1 MEQQEKKLTDMNNTQ
16 PPVQAT
22 PTQGASLAAVMKS
35 PAVRA
40 RFKDILKEK
49 GEGFIASV
57 LAVVNNNALLS
68 KATPMSVISAAMTA
82 ATLDL
87 PLTTGL
93 GYAAIVPFYNGK
105 EGRTDA
111 QFQLMTRGLVQLAL
125 RSGQY
130 AAIEV
135 NEVYEGEIVAFNRFN
150 GSYSFGE
157 RTSDNI
163 IGYMGYFRLLNG
175 FEKYYYMSVEEI
187 QAHAQRYSQTAKK
200 GYGLWVEQFDAMA
213 RKTVLKLLLSRWGIL
228 SVELQK
234 ATTFDGSV
242 GTSEDNTPIF
252 AEEDGAQPPQPSE
265 EQVETV
271 DDIAQSMKK
280 SVKK

>member
-1 MEQQEKKLTDMNNTQ
+1 MEQQENNQMTTNTQ
-16 PPVQAT
+16 TPVQQAT
-22 PTQGASLAAVMKS
+22 PTQGASLAAIMKT

-40 RFKDILKEK
+40 RFKEILKEK

-57 LAVVNNNALLS
+57 LAIVNNNAMLT

-135 NEVYEGEIVAFNRFN
+135 NEVYEGEVVAFNRFN
-150 GSYSFGE
+150 GSYTFGE
-157 RTSDNI
+157 RKSDNI
-163 IGYMGYFRLLNG
+163 IGYMGYFRLING
-175 FEKYYYMSVEEI
+175 FEKYFFMSVEEI

-200 GYGLWVEQFDAMA
+200 GYGLWVDQFDAMA

-228 SVELQK
+228 SVEMQK

-252 AEEDGAQPPQPSE
+252 ADEDGAQPTQPTP
-265 EQVETV
+265 EQVEAV

>member
-1 MEQQEKKLTDMNNTQ
+1 MEQQENNLDMNNTQ

-22 PTQGASLAAVMKS
+22 PTQGASLAAIMKT

-40 RFKDILKEK
+40 RFREILKEK

-87 PLTTGL
+87 PLTPGL

-111 QFQLMTRGLVQLAL
+111 QFQIMTRGLVQLAL

-135 NEVYEGEIVAFNRFN
+135 NEVYEGEVGAFNRFN
-150 GSYSFGE
+150 GSYSFAE
-157 RTSDNI
+157 RTGDNV
-163 IGYMGYFRLLNG
+163 IGYMGYFRLING
-175 FEKYYYMSVEEI
+175 FEKYFFMSIEEI

-200 GYGLWVEQFDAMA
+200 GYGLWVDQFDAMA

-228 SVELQK
+228 SVEMQK

-242 GTSEDNTPIF
+242 GTSEDNAPIF
-252 AEEDGAQPPQPSE
+252 AEEDGAQPTQPTP
-265 EQVETV
+265 EQVEAV

>member
-1 MEQQEKKLTDMNNTQ
+1 MEQQENNQMTTNTQ
-16 PPVQAT
+16 TPVQQAT
-22 PTQGASLAAVMKS
+22 PTQGASLAAILKT

-40 RFKDILKEK
+40 RFKEILKEK

-57 LAVVNNNALLS
+57 LAIVNNNALLS

-93 GYAAIVPFYNGK
+93 GYAAIVPFFNGK

-135 NEVYEGEIVAFNRFN
+135 NEVYEGEVVAFNRFN
-150 GSYSFGE
+150 GSYTFGE
-157 RTSDNI
+157 RKSDNI

-175 FEKYYYMSVEEI
+175 FEKYFFLSVEEI

-200 GYGLWVEQFDAMA
+200 GYGLWVDQFDAMA

-228 SVELQK
+228 SVEMQK

-252 AEEDGAQPPQPSE
+252 ADEDGAQPTQPTP
-265 EQVETV
+265 EQVEAV

>member
-1 MEQQEKKLTDMNNTQ
+1 MEQTENNLMTMNTQ
-16 PPVQAT
+16 A
-22 PTQGASLAAVMKS
+22 PTQQTTSPQGASLAAIMKT

-40 RFKDILKEK
+40 RFKEILKEK

-57 LAVVNNNALLS
+57 LAVVNNNALLA

-135 NEVYEGEIVAFNRFN
+135 NEVYEGEVVAFNRFN
-150 GSYSFGE
+150 GSYTFGE
-157 RTSDNI
+157 RKSDNI

-175 FEKYYYMSVEEI
+175 FEKYYLMSVAEI

-200 GYGLWVEQFDAMA
+200 GYGLWVDQFDAMA
-213 RKTVLKLLLSRWGIL
+213 KKTVLKLLLSRWGIL

-242 GTSEDNTPIF
+242 GTSDDNTPIF
-252 AEEDGAQPPQPSE
+252 AEEDGAQPSQPSMEQE
-265 EQVETV
+265 EAADE
-271 DDIAQSMKK
+271 IADSMKK